1 MGVWGYMNKLKLNE
15 NAGAQRGGGTEHGND
30 VHTACIESGMVVKEL
45 AAGMRR
51 GSGRWASR
59 MYGRLVVDERK

>member
-1 MGVWGYMNKLKLNE
+1 MWGYMNKLKLNE
-15 NAGAQRGGGTEHGND
+15 NAGGQRGGGTEHGHD
-30 VHTACIESGMVVKEL
+30 VHTACIESGIIVEEL
-45 AAGMRR
+45 AGMRR